1 MTIVR
6 SPDICKLHTIHTY
19 HCTLDHM
26 IHLSPLHAYPT
37 PPLSITPPPPFISL
51 KQENFQKIIEKNDR
65 SKQEL
70 VFDDD
75 EDDDDDIDALPPPFK
90 PPPEEELRVE
100 ELVTLRVDTEVEAI
114 VSLSNIAVSF
124 EHRSESEQI
133 YPRKLITIKQKWI
146 LDCLIFSQNQKSL
159 TSDLAFILCS
169 KVS

>member
-1 MTIVR
+1 M
-6 SPDICKLHTIHTY
+6 HTPLPHS
-19 HCTLDHM
+19 
-26 IHLSPLHAYPT
+26 LSPH
-37 PPLSITPPPPFISL
+37 PPFISL

-75 EDDDDDIDALPPPFK
+75 DDDDDDIDALPPPFK

-124 EHRSESEQI
+124 EHRAKSEQI
-133 YPRKLITIKQKWI
+133 YPRKLITSKHKWI
-146 LDCLIFSQNQKSL
+146 LDCLIFSQNKSHWHL
-159 TSDLAFILCS
+159 ILLLFYAQRFPEMS
-169 KVS
+169 LFRKFP